1 MLEEFMELTLK
12 AEERE
17 LLLSILQQRHREM
30 LKEIAHTDHR
40 EFKQGLRK
48 NERLLE
54 SLLGRL
60 RRAAVQELYG

>member
-1 MLEEFMELTLK
+1 MELTLK

>member
-1 MLEEFMELTLK
+1 MELTLN

-17 LLLSILQQRHREM
+17 LLLSILEQHQREM
-30 LKEIAHTDHR
+30 LNEIAHTDHR
-40 EFKQGLRK
+40 EFKQGLRQ

-60 RRAAVQELYG
+60 RGAAVQELHV

>member
-1 MLEEFMELTLK
+1 MELTLN

-17 LLLSILQQRHREM
+17 LLLSILEQRHREM

-48 NERLLE
+48 NEKLLE

-60 RRAAVQELYG
+60 GGAVVQELHV

>member
-1 MLEEFMELTLK
+1 MELTLN

-17 LLLSILQQRHREM
+17 LLLSILEQRHREM

-40 EFKQGLRK
+40 EFKHVLHK

-54 SLLGRL
+54 SLIGRL
-60 RRAAVQELYG
+60 RAAADQELHG